1 MPLRIITLSLTLA
14 TGAAAAVDY
23 TTQIKP
29 LLQQHCVKCHGAT
42 TQKSKL
48 KLDTAAAARTGGSRG
63 SALPDLLIQVISGT
77 HDEIPQMPYKRG
89 PLDSAQIA
97 LIQQWIAEGAK
108 APADEQ
114 PSDDRHW
121 AYIKPVKA
129 PLPELRAKG
138 KEQRAGASDS
148 TPSALRSSPHPIDAF
163 IHARLAKAGLKPSP
177 PAARETL
184 IRRLHLDL
192 TGLPPT
198 PTEVAAF
205 IKNPAASIQ
214 DLAASLLKSPHYGE
228 RWGRWWLDQARYGDS
243 NGYSIDAPRSMWP
256 YRDYVVNA
264 LNADKP
270 FDQFTLE
277 QIAGDMLPTPS
288 REQLIA
294 TGFHRNTQINQEGG
308 IDKEQFRIESVF
320 DRVATTGTVWLGLTI
335 GCAQC
340 HDHKF
345 DAISQREYYQ
355 LFAFLNNQDEPTLPV
370 PNPGQ
375 NLDKL
380 KADHLQL
387 LKQIDA
393 HIKERMA
400 VLQEWETTLGEPS
413 KKLLPADALKSL
425 AKPAAKRAAAD
436 HRLLFKAMTGT
447 ADPVFNPLYDRHLE
461 LDNTLKNGTTT
472 LVMKELPQPRKTT
485 LFIKGD
491 FTRPA
496 DEVQP
501 AVPAVLHPLPENTK
515 RDRLALAQW
524 LIDRRNPLTARVLV
538 NRVWQQYFGRGL
550 VETENDFGTMGRL
563 PTHPELLDWL
573 AVDFMEHRWSLKHL
587 HQLIVTSATYQQS
600 SSSSEEQRAKSKEH
614 QTSDSTPSA
623 LSPQLS
629 DSTPSALRPSPSMLD
644 PNNDLLWRQNRLRLD
659 AEVVRDV
666 CLATSGLLSPKTGG
680 PPVYP
685 PIPEGVMSLG
695 QVKRAWPVSKG
706 ADRYRRGLYT
716 FIFRATPPPALSVF
730 DAPDGFSTC
739 TRRIRSNTPLQALT
753 LLNDTAYVEFAQ
765 ALATR
770 LLKEAKTDD
779 TRITQAFQLCLSRPP
794 NDRESQSLTRLLR
807 AERASGSPEP
817 QAWQSL
823 ARVLLNLDETIT
835 RE

>member
-1 MPLRIITLSLTLA
+1 MLRCHFITFLLFTAVSH
-14 TGAAAAVDY
+14 AAVDY

-42 TQKSKL
+42 TQKSQL
-48 KLDTAAAARTGGSRG
+48 RLDTAAAAVTGGKRG
-63 SALPDLLIQVISGT
+63 SALPDLLVQVVSGS
-77 HDEIPQMPYKRG
+77 HAEVPQMPYKRG

-97 LIQQWIAEGAK
+97 MIKQWVEEGAQ
-108 APADEQ
+108 APAGET

-121 AYIKPVKA
+121 AFIAPVKS
-129 PLPELRAKG
+129 PLP
-138 KEQRAGASDS
+138 AGA
-148 TPSALRSSPHPIDAF
+148 TQHPIDAF
-163 IHARLAKAGLKPSP
+163 IRASLVKAGLEPSP
-177 PAARETL
+177 PAAPATL

-198 PTEVAAF
+198 PAEVAAF
-205 IKNPAASIQ
+205 VKQPASGIESLATKLLAS
-214 DLAASLLKSPHYGE
+214 KHYGE

-264 LNADKP
+264 LNQDKP

-277 QIAGDMLPTPS
+277 QLAGDMLPKPS

-308 IDKEQFRIESVF
+308 IDKEQFRIESIF

-345 DAISQREYYQ
+345 DPISQREYYQ

-370 PNPGQ
+370 PDPGQ
-375 NLDKL
+375 DLDKL
-380 KADHLQL
+380 KAEHTQV

-393 HIKERMA
+393 HIKARIA
-400 VLQEWETTLGEPS
+400 VLQEWEKTLGDQS
-413 KKLLPADALKSL
+413 KKLVDAEALKSL
-425 AKPAAKRAAAD
+425 AKPAAKRGAAD
-436 HRLLFKAMTGT
+436 QRILFKAMTGT
-447 ADPVFNPLYDRHLE
+447 SDSVFNPLYDRHLE
-461 LDNTLKNGTTT
+461 LDNIFKNGTTT

-491 FTRPA
+491 FTRPS

-501 AVPAVLHPLPENTK
+501 GVLAVLPPLPQGAK
-515 RDRLALAQW
+515 ADRLALARW
-524 LIDRRNPLTARVLV
+524 LIDPKNPLTARVIV

-550 VETENDFGTMGRL
+550 VSTENDFGTMGRL

-573 AVDFMEHRWSLKHL
+573 AVDFMEHGWSLKHL
-587 HQLIVTSATYQQS
+587 HKLIVTSATYQQS
-600 SSSSEEQRAKSKEH
+600 SVIDAKSASK
-614 QTSDSTPSA
+614 DA
-623 LSPQLS
+623 
-629 DSTPSALRPSPSMLD
+629 
-644 PNNDLLWRQNRLRLD
+644 NNDLLWRQNRLRLD
-659 AEVVRDV
+659 AEVVRDA
-666 CLATSGLLSPKTGG
+666 CLAASGLLSPKMGG
-680 PPVYP
+680 APVYP

-695 QVKRAWPVSKG
+695 QVKRGWPLSKG
-706 ADRYRRGLYT
+706 SDRYRRGIYT

-753 LLNDTAYVEFAQ
+753 LLNDSAYVEFAQ
-765 ALATR
+765 ALAAR
-770 LLKEAKTDD
+770 LIKEAKTDED
-779 TRITQAFQLCLSRPP
+779 RIIHACQLCLSRPP
-794 NDRESQSLTRLLR
+794 KEREREALLRLLA
-807 AERASGSPEP
+807 AERQSNATEP
-817 QAWQSL
+817 QAWQAI
-823 ARVLLNLDETIT
+823 ARVMLNLDETIT

>member
-1 MPLRIITLSLTLA
+1 MPRCTLIALLLFT
-14 TGAAAAVDY
+14 AAGQAAVDY

-42 TQKSKL
+42 TQKSQL
-48 KLDTAAAARTGGSRG
+48 KLDTAAAARTGGKRG
-63 SALPDLLIQVISGT
+63 PALPELLVQVISGS
-77 HDEIPQMPYKRG
+77 HGEIPQMPYKRG

-97 LIQQWIAEGAK
+97 LIKQWVAEGAH
-108 APADEQ
+108 APAEEK

-121 AYIKPVKA
+121 AFIAPVKA
-129 PLPELRAKG
+129 PLPQNG
-138 KEQRAGASDS
+138 
-148 TPSALRSSPHPIDAF
+148 SSHPIDSF
-163 IHARLAKAGLKPSP
+163 VREGLTKAGLEPSA
-177 PAARETL
+177 PAAPATL
-184 IRRLHLDL
+184 VRRLHLDL

-198 PTEVAAF
+198 PAEVAAF
-205 IKNPAASIQ
+205 IKNPASSLQPLVTRLLAS
-214 DLAASLLKSPHYGE
+214 KHYGE

-256 YRDYVVNA
+256 YRDYVINA
-264 LNADKP
+264 LNQDKP

-277 QIAGDMLPTPS
+277 QLAGDMLPKPT

-308 IDKEQFRIESVF
+308 IDKEQFRIESIF

-345 DAISQREYYQ
+345 DPISQREYYQ
-355 LFAFLNNQDEPTLPV
+355 LFAFLNNQDEPTLPI
-370 PNPGQ
+370 PDPGQ
-375 NLDKL
+375 DLDKL
-380 KADHLQL
+380 KAEHVRV

-393 HIKERMA
+393 HIKERLP
-400 VLQEWETTLGEPS
+400 VLLEWEKTLGEQS
-413 KKLLPADALKSL
+413 KKLLDAEALKSFN
-425 AKPAAKRAAAD
+425 KPAAKRGTAD
-436 HRLLFKAMTGT
+436 QRILFKAMTGT
-447 ADPVFNPLYDRHLE
+447 ADSVFNPLYDRHLE
-461 LDNTLKNGTTT
+461 LENIFKNGTTT
-472 LVMKELPQPRKTT
+472 LVMKELAQPRKTT

-491 FTRPA
+491 FTRPS

-501 AVPAVLHPLPENTK
+501 GVLAVLPPLPAGTK
-515 RDRLALAQW
+515 ADRLALAHW
-524 LIDRRNPLTARVLV
+524 IIDPKNPLTARVIV

-573 AVDFMEHRWSLKHL
+573 AVDFMEHHWSLKHL
-587 HQLIVTSATYQQS
+587 HQLIVSSATYQQS
-600 SSSSEEQRAKSKEH
+600 SSIR
-614 QTSDSTPSA
+614 
-623 LSPQLS
+623 PQAAAV
-629 DSTPSALRPSPSMLD
+629 DA
-644 PNNDLLWRQNRLRLD
+644 NNYLLWRQNRLRLD

-666 CLATSGLLSPKTGG
+666 CLATSGLLSSKMGG
-680 PPVYP
+680 APVYP

-695 QVKRAWPVSKG
+695 QVKRAWPLSKG
-706 ADRYRRGLYT
+706 SDRYRRGIYT

-753 LLNDTAYVEFAQ
+753 LLNDSAYVEFAQ
-765 ALATR
+765 ALAAR
-770 LLKEAKTDD
+770 LVKEARTDD
-779 TRITQAFQLCLSRPP
+779 TRIGHAYELCLSRPP
-794 NDRESQSLTRLLR
+794 LDRERQALGRLLS
-807 AERASGSPEP
+807 AERAAGASEA
-817 QAWQSL
+817 QAWQAV
-823 ARVLLNLDETIT
+823 ARVMLNLDETIT

>member
-1 MPLRIITLSLTLA
+1 MLRCTFITFLLCT
-14 TGAAAAVDY
+14 AASHAAVDY

-42 TQKSKL
+42 TQKSQL
-48 KLDTAAAARTGGSRG
+48 KLDTATGARTGGKHG
-63 SALPDLLIQVISGT
+63 SALPDLLVQVVSGT
-77 HDEIPQMPYKRG
+77 HAEIPQMPYKRG

-97 LIQQWIAEGAK
+97 LIGQWVAEGAH
-108 APADEQ
+108 APAEET

-121 AYIKPVKA
+121 AFIAPVKA
-129 PLPELRAKG
+129 PLP
-138 KEQRAGASDS
+138 QSD
-148 TPSALRSSPHPIDAF
+148 TKHPIDAF
-163 IHARLAKAGLKPSP
+163 IRASLSKAGLEPSP
-177 PAARETL
+177 PAAPATL

-198 PTEVAAF
+198 PAEVAAF
-205 IKNPAASIQ
+205 LKQPASNTEELVTRLLAS
-214 DLAASLLKSPHYGE
+214 KHYGE

-264 LNADKP
+264 LNQDKP
-270 FDQFTLE
+270 FDHFTLE
-277 QIAGDMLPTPS
+277 QLAGDMLPKPS

-308 IDKEQFRIESVF
+308 IDKEQFRIESIF

-345 DAISQREYYQ
+345 DPISQREYYQ
-355 LFAFLNNQDEPTLPV
+355 IFAFLNNQEEPTLPV
-370 PNPGQ
+370 PDPGQ
-375 NLDKL
+375 DLDKL
-380 KADHLQL
+380 KAEHTQV

-393 HIKERMA
+393 HIKARIA
-400 VLQEWETTLGEPS
+400 VLQEWEKTLGDQS
-413 KKLLPADALKSL
+413 KKLVDAEALKSL

-436 HRLLFKAMTGT
+436 QRILFKAMTGT
-447 ADPVFNPLYDRHLE
+447 SDSVFNPLYDRHLE
-461 LDNTLKNGTTT
+461 LDNIFKNGTTT

-491 FTRPA
+491 FTRPS

-501 AVPAVLHPLPENTK
+501 GVLAVLPPLPEGAK
-515 RDRLALAQW
+515 ADRLALARW
-524 LIDRRNPLTARVLV
+524 LIDPKNPLTARVIV

-550 VETENDFGTMGRL
+550 VSTENDFGTMGRL

-573 AVDFMEHRWSLKHL
+573 AVDFMEHGWSLKHL
-587 HQLIVTSATYQQS
+587 HKLIVTSATYQQAS
-600 SSSSEEQRAKSKEH
+600 TIRP
-614 QTSDSTPSA
+614 TSA
-623 LSPQLS
+623 
-629 DSTPSALRPSPSMLD
+629 RMD

-666 CLATSGLLSPKTGG
+666 CLAASGLLSPKMGG
-680 PPVYP
+680 APVYP

-695 QVKRAWPVSKG
+695 QVKRAWPLSKG
-706 ADRYRRGLYT
+706 SDRYRRGIYT

-753 LLNDTAYVEFAQ
+753 LLNDSAYVEFAQ
-765 ALATR
+765 ALAAR
-770 LLKEAKTDD
+770 LIKEAKGDD
-779 TRITQAFQLCLSRPP
+779 ARISHACQLCLSRPP
-794 NDRESQSLTRLLR
+794 LENERKALTRLLA
-807 AERASGSPEP
+807 AERQAKATEV
-817 QAWQSL
+817 QAWQAV
-823 ARVLLNLDETIT
+823 ARVMLNLDETIT

>member
-1 MPLRIITLSLTLA
+1 MLRCTFITFLLFVASSH
-14 TGAAAAVDY
+14 AAVDY

-42 TQKSKL
+42 TQKSQL
-48 KLDTAAAARTGGSRG
+48 KLDTAAAARTGGKHG
-63 SALPDLLIQVISGT
+63 TALPDLLVQVVSGT
-77 HDEIPQMPYKRG
+77 HAEIPQMPYKRG

-97 LIQQWIAEGAK
+97 LIRQWVAEGAQ
-108 APADEQ
+108 APAEEA

-121 AYIKPVKA
+121 AFIAPVKA
-129 PLPELRAKG
+129 PLP
-138 KEQRAGASDS
+138 QSD
-148 TPSALRSSPHPIDAF
+148 TKHPIDAF
-163 IHARLAKAGLKPSP
+163 IRSSLSKAGLEPSP
-177 PAARETL
+177 PAAPATL

-198 PTEVAAF
+198 PAEVAAF
-205 IKNPAASIQ
+205 LKQSASSIA
-214 DLAASLLKSPHYGE
+214 DLAARLLASKHYGE

-264 LNADKP
+264 LNQDKP

-277 QIAGDMLPTPS
+277 QLAGDMLPKPS

-308 IDKEQFRIESVF
+308 IDKEQFRIESIF

-345 DAISQREYYQ
+345 DPISQREYYQ

-370 PNPGQ
+370 PDPGQ
-375 NLDKL
+375 DLDKL
-380 KADHLQL
+380 KAEHAQV

-393 HIKERMA
+393 HIKARIA
-400 VLQEWETTLGEPS
+400 VLQEWEKTLGDQS
-413 KKLLPADALKSL
+413 KKLVDAEALKSL

-436 HRLLFKAMTGT
+436 QRILFKAMTGT
-447 ADPVFNPLYDRHLE
+447 SDSVFNPLYDRHLE
-461 LDNTLKNGTTT
+461 LDNIFKNGTTT

-491 FTRPA
+491 FTRPSE
-496 DEVQP
+496 EVQP
-501 AVPAVLHPLPENTK
+501 GVLAVLPALPAGAK
-515 RDRLALAQW
+515 ADRLALARW
-524 LIDRRNPLTARVLV
+524 LIDPKNPLTARVIV

-550 VETENDFGTMGRL
+550 VSTENDFGTMGRL

-573 AVDFMEHRWSLKHL
+573 AVDFMEHGWSLKHL
-587 HQLIVTSATYQQS
+587 HKLIVTSATYQQ
-600 SSSSEEQRAKSKEH
+600 A
-614 QTSDSTPSA
+614 STI
-623 LSPQLS
+623 
-629 DSTPSALRPSPSMLD
+629 RPSSARID

-666 CLATSGLLSPKTGG
+666 CLAASGLLSPKMGG
-680 PPVYP
+680 APVYP

-695 QVKRAWPVSKG
+695 QVKRAWPLSKG
-706 ADRYRRGLYT
+706 SDRYRRGIYT

-753 LLNDTAYVEFAQ
+753 LLNDSAYVEFAQ
-765 ALATR
+765 ALAAR
-770 LLKEAKTDD
+770 LIKEAKTDD
-779 TRITQAFQLCLSRPP
+779 TRIDRACQLCLSRPP
-794 NDRESQSLTRLLR
+794 LDHERKALTRLLA
-807 AERASGSPEP
+807 AERQANATEP
-817 QAWQSL
+817 QAWQAV
-823 ARVLLNLDETIT
+823 ARVMLNLDETIT

>member
-1 MPLRIITLSLTLA
+1 MLHRTLLPFLYFITTASH
-14 TGAAAAVDY
+14 GEVDY

-42 TQKSKL
+42 TQKSQL
-48 KLDTAAAARTGGSRG
+48 KLDTAAAARSGGKRG
-63 SALPDLLIQVISGT
+63 PALPDLLVQVISGT
-77 HDEIPQMPYKRG
+77 HAEIPQMPYKRG

-97 LIQQWIAEGAK
+97 LIKQWVAEGAH
-108 APADEQ
+108 APAEEP

-121 AYIKPVKA
+121 AFIAPVKA
-129 PLPELRAKG
+129 PLPHGE
-138 KEQRAGASDS
+138 
-148 TPSALRSSPHPIDAF
+148 TTHPIDAF
-163 IHARLAKAGLKPSP
+163 IRASLAKAGLEPSP
-177 PAARETL
+177 PAAPATL

-198 PTEVAAF
+198 PAEVAAF
-205 IKNPAASIQ
+205 LKNPASSIQ
-214 DLAASLLKSPHYGE
+214 HLATSLLASKHYGE

-264 LNADKP
+264 LNQDMS

-277 QIAGDMLPTPS
+277 QLAGDMLPKPS
-288 REQLIA
+288 RDQLIA

-308 IDKEQFRIESVF
+308 IDKEQFRIESIF

-345 DAISQREYYQ
+345 DPISQREYYQ

-370 PNPGQ
+370 PDPGQ
-375 NLDKL
+375 DLDKL
-380 KADHLQL
+380 KAEHALV

-393 HIKERMA
+393 HIKDRLA
-400 VLQEWETTLGEPS
+400 VLQEWEKTLGNKS
-413 KKLLPADALKSL
+413 KKLLDADAVKSL
-425 AKPAAKRAAAD
+425 AKPAAKRGTAD
-436 HRLLFKAMTGT
+436 QRILFKAMTGT
-447 ADPVFNPLYDRHLE
+447 ADGVFNPLYDRHLE
-461 LDNTLKNGTTT
+461 LENIFKNGTTT

-491 FTRPA
+491 FTRPS

-501 AVPAVLHPLPENTK
+501 GVLAVLPPLPAGTK
-515 RDRLALAQW
+515 PDRLALAHW
-524 LIDRRNPLTARVLV
+524 IIDPRNPLTARVIV

-573 AVDFMEHRWSLKHL
+573 AVDFMEHHWSLKHL

-600 SSSSEEQRAKSKEH
+600 SFI
-614 QTSDSTPSA
+614 
-623 LSPQLS
+623 
-629 DSTPSALRPSPSMLD
+629 RPAAAVID
-644 PNNDLLWRQNRLRLD
+644 PNNYLLWRQTRLRLD

-666 CLATSGLLSPKTGG
+666 CLATSGLLSPKMGG
-680 PPVYP
+680 APVYP

-695 QVKRAWPVSKG
+695 QVKRAWPLSKG
-706 ADRYRRGLYT
+706 SDRYRRGIYT

-753 LLNDTAYVEFAQ
+753 MLNDSAYVEFAQ
-765 ALATR
+765 ALAAR
-770 LLKEAKTDD
+770 LIKESQSDD
-779 TRITQAFQLCLSRPP
+779 ARIAYACQLCLSRPP
-794 NDRESQSLTRLLR
+794 MDRERQALTRLLST
-807 AERASGSPEP
+807 ERQANTPEP
-817 QAWQSL
+817 QVWQAL
-823 ARVLLNLDETIT
+823 ARVMLNLDETIT

>member
-1 MPLRIITLSLTLA
+1 MLLRTFAICLFLA
-14 TGAAAAVDY
+14 ATASAAVDY

-42 TQKSKL
+42 TQKSQL
-48 KLDTAAAARTGGSRG
+48 RLDTAAATRTGGKRG
-63 SALPDLLIQVISGT
+63 AALPDLLIQVISGT

-89 PLDSAQIA
+89 PLDSSQIA
-97 LIQQWIAEGAK
+97 LVRQWIAEGAK

-121 AYIKPVKA
+121 AFIAPVKA
-129 PLPELRAKG
+129 PLPPNG
-138 KEQRAGASDS
+138 P
-148 TPSALRSSPHPIDAF
+148 THPIDAF

-177 PAARETL
+177 PASPATL

-198 PTEVAAF
+198 PAEVAAF
-205 IKNPAASIQ
+205 IKNPASSIKDPASSIKN
-214 DLAASLLKSPHYGE
+214 LAASLLASKHYGE
-228 RWGRWWLDQARYGDS
+228 RWARWWLDQARYGDS

-264 LNADKP
+264 LNRDMP
-270 FDQFTLE
+270 FDQFTIE
-277 QIAGDMLPTPS
+277 QIAGDMLPKAS
-288 REQLIA
+288 RDQLIA

-320 DRVATTGTVWLGLTI
+320 DRVATTGTVWLGLGI

-345 DAISQREYYQ
+345 DPISQREYYQ
-355 LFAFLNNQDEPTLPV
+355 FFAFLNNQDEPTLPV

-375 NLDKL
+375 DLVKL
-380 KADHLQL
+380 KAEHQLL

-400 VLQEWETTLGEPS
+400 VLQEWETTLGEKS
-413 KKLLPADALKSL
+413 KKLLPADALKSI
-425 AKPAAKRAAAD
+425 AKAAAKRSAAD
-436 HRLLFKAMTGT
+436 QRILFKAMTGT
-447 ADPVFNPLYDRHLE
+447 ADSIFNPLYDRHLE
-461 LDNTLKNGTTT
+461 LDNILTNGTTT
-472 LVMKELPQPRKTT
+472 LVMKELPKPRKTT

-491 FTRPA
+491 FTRPSE
-496 DEVQP
+496 EVQP
-501 AVPAVLHPLPENTK
+501 GVLKVMHALPENTK
-515 RDRLALAQW
+515 SDRLALAQW

-538 NRVWQQYFGRGL
+538 NRVWQQYFGRGI

-573 AVDFMEHRWSLKHL
+573 AVDFMEHGWSLKHL
-587 HQLIVTSATYQQS
+587 HQLIVGSQTYLQS
-600 SSSSEEQRAKSKEH
+600 SAQFSVLSAQTAATPRSEHLALLRSREANTEH
-614 QTSDSTPSA
+614 LLRNAQST
-623 LSPQLS
+623 
-629 DSTPSALRPSPSMLD
+629 D
-644 PNNDLLWRQNRLRLD
+644 PNNYLLWRQNRLRLD

-666 CLATSGLLSPKTGG
+666 CLATSGLLSLKMGG
-680 PPVYP
+680 APVYP

-706 ADRYRRGLYT
+706 QDRYRRGLYT
-716 FIFRATPPPALSVF
+716 FIFRATPPPSLSVF

-753 LLNDTAYVEFAQ
+753 LLNDAAYVEFAQ
-765 ALATR
+765 ALAAR
-770 LLKEAKTDD
+770 LIKEAQTDD
-779 TRITQAFQLCLSRPP
+779 ARITHAFQLCVSRPP
-794 NDRESQSLTRLLR
+794 SDSERQSMTRLLH
-807 AERASGSPEP
+807 AERDSKATEAQCW
-817 QAWQSL
+817 QAL
-823 ARVLLNLDETIT
+823 ARVMLNLDETIT

>member
-1 MPLRIITLSLTLA
+1 MFLRLA
-14 TGAAAAVDY
+14 TSSLLVFSSTHAAVDY

-29 LLQQHCVKCHGAT
+29 LLHQHCVKCHGAT
-42 TQKSKL
+42 TQKSQL
-48 KLDTAAAARTGGSRG
+48 KLDTAAAARTGGKRG
-63 SALPDLLIQVISGT
+63 SALPDLLVQAVSGT
-77 HDEIPQMPYKRG
+77 HAEIPQMPYKRG

-97 LIQQWIAEGAK
+97 LIKQWIAEGAQ
-108 APADEQ
+108 APADET

-121 AYIKPVKA
+121 AFIAPVKA
-129 PLPELRAKG
+129 ALPQ
-138 KEQRAGASDS
+138 QRASDS
-148 TPSALRSSPHPIDAF
+148 TPSALRPSLHPIDAF
-163 IHARLAKAGLKPSP
+163 VYARLTKAGLTPSP
-177 PAARETL
+177 PAAPETL

-198 PTEVAAF
+198 PAEVASF
-205 IKNPAASIQ
+205 IKNPASSIEHLAVRLLAS
-214 DLAASLLKSPHYGE
+214 KHYGE
-228 RWGRWWLDQARYGDS
+228 RWGRWWLDQARYADS

-256 YRDYVVNA
+256 YRDWVVNA
-264 LNADKP
+264 LNQDKP
-270 FDQFTLE
+270 FDQFTIE
-277 QIAGDMLPTPS
+277 QLAGDLLPKPT
-288 REQLIA
+288 RDQLIA

-345 DAISQREYYQ
+345 DPISQREYYQ

-370 PNPGQ
+370 PDPGQ
-375 NLDKL
+375 DLDKL
-380 KADHLQL
+380 KAEHTQVLR
-387 LKQIDA
+387 QIDA
-393 HIKERMA
+393 HVKERMT
-400 VLQEWETTLGEPS
+400 VLQEWEGTLGEKS
-413 KKLLPADALKSL
+413 KKLLAADAVKAL
-425 AKPAAKRAAAD
+425 AKPAAKRGAAD

-447 ADPVFNPLYDRHLE
+447 ADSVFNPLYDRHLE
-461 LDNTLKNGTTT
+461 LDDIFKNGTTT
-472 LVMKELPQPRKTT
+472 LVMKEVPQPRKTT

-491 FTRPA
+491 FTRPS

-501 AVPAVLHPLPENTK
+501 ATPAVLPPLPDK
-515 RDRLALAQW
+515 AKHDRLALARW
-524 LIDRRNPLTARVLV
+524 LVDRRNPLTARVIV

-550 VETENDFGTMGRL
+550 VSTENDFGTMGTL
-563 PTHPELLDWL
+563 PSHPELLDWL

-587 HQLIVTSATYQQS
+587 HRLIVTSATYQQS
-600 SSSSEEQRAKSKEH
+600 SNSEEPRAKSIEN
-614 QTSDSTPSA
+614 QTSA
-623 LSPQLS
+623 SP
-629 DSTPSALRPSPSMLD
+629 PSALRPSPSTLD

-666 CLATSGLLSPKTGG
+666 CLTVSGLLSAKMGG
-680 PPVYP
+680 APVYP
-685 PIPEGVMSLG
+685 PIPDGVMSLG
-695 QVKRAWPVSKG
+695 QVKRGWPLSKG

-753 LLNDTAYVEFAQ
+753 LLNDSAYVEFAQ
-765 ALATR
+765 SLAAR
-770 LLKEAKTDD
+770 LIKESKTDD
-779 TRITQAFQLCLSRPP
+779 ARLTRAFQLCLSRPP
-794 NDRESQSLTRLLR
+794 GDRERQTLTRLLHT
-807 AERASGSPEP
+807 ERDSGATES

>member
-1 MPLRIITLSLTLA
+1 MLHHLLPILLTVTA
-14 TGAAAAVDY
+14 SAAVDY

-29 LLQQHCVKCHGAT
+29 LIQQQCVKCHGAT
-42 TQKSKL
+42 TQKSQL
-48 KLDTAAAARTGGSRG
+48 RLDNAAAARTGGKRG
-63 SALPDLLIQVISGT
+63 SALPELLVQVISGT
-77 HDEIPQMPYKRG
+77 HAEIPQMPYKRG

-97 LIQQWIAEGAK
+97 LIRQWIAEGAK
-108 APADEQ
+108 APADET

-121 AYIKPVKA
+121 AFIA
-129 PLPELRAKG
+129 PLK
-138 KEQRAGASDS
+138 ASLPQNGP
-148 TPSALRSSPHPIDAF
+148 THPIDAF
-163 IHARLAKAGLKPSP
+163 IHASLAEAGLTPSP
-177 PAARETL
+177 PASRETL

-198 PTEVAAF
+198 PAEVAAF
-205 IKNPAASIQ
+205 LKNPASSIKSLAS
-214 DLAASLLKSPHYGE
+214 SLLASKHYGE

-243 NGYSIDAPRSMWP
+243 NGYSIDAPRSIWP
-256 YRDYVVNA
+256 YRDWVVNA
-264 LNADKP
+264 LNSDKP

-277 QIAGDMLPTPS
+277 QLAGDMLSKPS
-288 REQLIA
+288 RDQLIA

-345 DAISQREYYQ
+345 DPISQREYYQ
-355 LFAFLNNQDEPTLPV
+355 FFAFLNNQDEPTLPV

-375 NLDKL
+375 DLDKL
-380 KADHLQL
+380 KTEHHQV

-393 HIKERMA
+393 HIKERNTT
-400 VLQEWETTLGEPS
+400 LLEWETTLGDKS
-413 KKLLPADALKSL
+413 KKLLPADALKSI
-425 AKPAAKRAAAD
+425 AKPAAKRSAAD
-436 HRLLFKAMTGT
+436 QRILFKAMTGT
-447 ADPVFNPLYDRHLE
+447 ADSVFNPLYDRHLE
-461 LDNTLKNGTTT
+461 LDNIFTNGTTT

-491 FTRPA
+491 FTRPS

-501 AVPAVLHPLPENTK
+501 GVLNVLHALPENTK
-515 RDRLALAQW
+515 SDRLALARW

-538 NRVWQQYFGRGL
+538 NRVWQQYFGRGI

-573 AVDFMEHRWSLKHL
+573 AVDFMEHGWSLKHL
-587 HQLIVTSATYQQS
+587 HQLIVTSTTYQQS
-600 SSSSEEQRAKSKEH
+600 SSTRANKGSA
-614 QTSDSTPSA
+614 SDPSA
-623 LSPQLS
+623 SPSLSPDQV
-629 DSTPSALRPSPSMLD
+629 D
-644 PNNDLLWRQNRLRLD
+644 PNNYLLWRQNRLRLD

-666 CLATSGLLSPKTGG
+666 ALATSGLLSLKMGG
-680 PPVYP
+680 APVYP

-706 ADRYRRGLYT
+706 ADRYRRGIYT
-716 FIFRATPPPALSVF
+716 FIFRATPPPSLSVF

-753 LLNDTAYVEFAQ
+753 LLNDSAYVEFAQ
-765 ALATR
+765 ALAAR
-770 LLKEAKTDD
+770 LIKEAKTDEA
-779 TRITQAFQLCLSRPP
+779 RITHAFQLCVSRSPIAQE
-794 NDRESQSLTRLLR
+794 RQSMTRLLQ
-807 AERASGSPEP
+807 AERATKAPEA
-817 QAWQSL
+817 QCWQSL
-823 ARVLLNLDETIT
+823 ARVMLNLDETIT

>member
-1 MPLRIITLSLTLA
+1 MLRRTLIPLLLITA
-14 TGAAAAVDY
+14 TCRAAVDY

-29 LLQQHCVKCHGAT
+29 LLLQHCVKCHGAT
-42 TQKSKL
+42 TQKSQL
-48 KLDTAAAARTGGSRG
+48 KLDTAAAARTGGKRG
-63 SALPDLLIQVISGT
+63 PALPDLLVQVISGT
-77 HDEIPQMPYKRG
+77 HAEIPQMPYKRG
-89 PLDSAQIA
+89 PLDSAQID
-97 LIQQWIAEGAK
+97 LIRQWVAEGAH
-108 APADEQ
+108 APAGET

-121 AYIKPVKA
+121 AFIAPVKA
-129 PLPELRAKG
+129 PLPH
-138 KEQRAGASDS
+138 SD
-148 TPSALRSSPHPIDAF
+148 TPHPIDAF
-163 IHARLAKAGLKPSP
+163 VRASLAKAGLEPSP
-177 PAARETL
+177 PAAPTTL

-198 PTEVAAF
+198 PAEVAAF
-205 IKNPAASIQ
+205 LKNPASSIQ
-214 DLAASLLKSPHYGE
+214 HLVTSLLASKHYGE

-264 LNADKP
+264 LNQDKP

-277 QIAGDMLPTPS
+277 QLAGDMLPKPS
-288 REQLIA
+288 RDQLIA

-308 IDKEQFRIESVF
+308 IDKEQFRIESIF

-345 DAISQREYYQ
+345 DPISQREYYQ
-355 LFAFLNNQDEPTLPV
+355 IFAFLNNQDEPTLPV
-370 PNPGQ
+370 PDPGQ
-375 NLDKL
+375 DLDKL
-380 KADHLQL
+380 KVEHTQV

-393 HIKERMA
+393 HIKARFA
-400 VLQEWETTLGEPS
+400 VLLEWEKTLGDKS
-413 KKLLPADALKSL
+413 KKLLDADAAKSL
-425 AKPAAKRAAAD
+425 AKPAAKRGTAD
-436 HRLLFKAMTGT
+436 QRILFKAMTGT
-447 ADPVFNPLYDRHLE
+447 SDSVFNPLYDRHLE
-461 LDNTLKNGTTT
+461 LDTIFKNGTTT

-491 FTRPA
+491 FTRPS
-496 DEVQP
+496 DEVLP
-501 AVPAVLHPLPENTK
+501 GVLAVLPPLPAGAK
-515 RDRLALAQW
+515 ADRLALAHW
-524 LIDRRNPLTARVLV
+524 LIDPKNPLTARVIV

-563 PTHPELLDWL
+563 PSHPELLDWL
-573 AVDFMEHRWSLKHL
+573 AVDFMEHHWSLKHL

-600 SSSSEEQRAKSKEH
+600 SFVVRALARSGK
-614 QTSDSTPSA
+614 TDG
-623 LSPQLS
+623 PQV
-629 DSTPSALRPSPSMLD
+629 D
-644 PNNDLLWRQNRLRLD
+644 PNNYLLWRQNRLRLD

-666 CLATSGLLSPKTGG
+666 CLATSGLLSSKMGG
-680 PPVYP
+680 APVYP

-695 QVKRAWPVSKG
+695 QVKRAWPLSKG
-706 ADRYRRGLYT
+706 SDRYRRGLYT

-753 LLNDTAYVEFAQ
+753 LLNDSAYVEFAQ

-770 LLKEAKTDD
+770 LIKEAKTDD
-779 TRITQAFQLCLSRPP
+779 TRIAHAYQLCLSRPP
-794 NDRESQSLTRLLR
+794 LDRERQALTRLLN
-807 AERASGSPEP
+807 AERRSNATEP
-817 QAWQSL
+817 QAWQAV
-823 ARVLLNLDETIT
+823 ARVMLNLDETIT

>member
-1 MPLRIITLSLTLA
+1 MLRFHFTSFLLF
-14 TGAAAAVDY
+14 AAVSHAAVDY

-29 LLQQHCVKCHGAT
+29 LLQQHCVKCHGTT
-42 TQKSKL
+42 TQKSQL
-48 KLDTAAAARTGGSRG
+48 RLDTAAAASTGGKRG
-63 SALPDLLIQVISGT
+63 SALPDLLVQVVSGS
-77 HDEIPQMPYKRG
+77 HAEIPQMPYKRG

-97 LIQQWIAEGAK
+97 MIKKWVAEGAH
-108 APADEQ
+108 APAGET

-121 AYIKPVKA
+121 AFIAPVKA
-129 PLPELRAKG
+129 PLP
-138 KEQRAGASDS
+138 AGE
-148 TPSALRSSPHPIDAF
+148 TKHPIDAF
-163 IHARLAKAGLKPSP
+163 IRASLVKAGLEPSP
-177 PAARETL
+177 PAAPATL

-198 PTEVAAF
+198 PAEVAAF
-205 IKNPAASIQ
+205 PKQPAFGIEALVTKLLAS
-214 DLAASLLKSPHYGE
+214 KHYGE

-264 LNADKP
+264 LNQDKP

-277 QIAGDMLPTPS
+277 QLAGDMLPKPS

-308 IDKEQFRIESVF
+308 IDKEQFRIESIF

-345 DAISQREYYQ
+345 DPISQREYYQ

-370 PNPGQ
+370 PDPGQ
-375 NLDKL
+375 DLDKL
-380 KADHLQL
+380 KAEHAQV

-393 HIKERMA
+393 HIKTKIA
-400 VLQEWETTLGEPS
+400 VLQEWEKTLGDQS
-413 KKLLPADALKSL
+413 RKLVDAEALKSL
-425 AKPAAKRAAAD
+425 AKPAAKRGAAD
-436 HRLLFKAMTGT
+436 QRILFKAMTGT
-447 ADPVFNPLYDRHLE
+447 SDSVFNPLYDRHLE
-461 LDNTLKNGTTT
+461 LDNIFKNGTTT

-491 FTRPA
+491 FTRPS

-501 AVPAVLHPLPENTK
+501 GVLAVLPPLPQGAK
-515 RDRLALAQW
+515 ADRLALARW
-524 LIDRRNPLTARVLV
+524 LIDPKNPLTARVIV

-550 VETENDFGTMGRL
+550 VSTENDFGTMGRL

-573 AVDFMEHRWSLKHL
+573 AVDFMEHGWSLKHL
-587 HQLIVTSATYQQS
+587 HKLIVTSATYQQS
-600 SSSSEEQRAKSKEH
+600 SVIDAKSASK
-614 QTSDSTPSA
+614 
-623 LSPQLS
+623 
-629 DSTPSALRPSPSMLD
+629 D

-666 CLATSGLLSPKTGG
+666 CLASSGLLSPKIGG
-680 PPVYP
+680 APVYP

-695 QVKRAWPVSKG
+695 QVKRGWPLSKG
-706 ADRYRRGLYT
+706 SDRYRRGIYT

-753 LLNDTAYVEFAQ
+753 LLNDSAYVEFAQ
-765 ALATR
+765 ALAAR
-770 LLKEAKTDD
+770 LIKEAKTDD
-779 TRITQAFQLCLSRPP
+779 DRIMHACQLCLSRPP
-794 NDRESQSLTRLLR
+794 KERERETLLRLLA
-807 AERASGSPEP
+807 AERQSNATEP
-817 QAWQSL
+817 QAWQAI
-823 ARVLLNLDETIT
+823 ARVMLNLDETIT

>member
-1 MPLRIITLSLTLA
+1 MLQRLLPILLTA
-14 TGAAAAVDY
+14 TASAAVDY

-42 TQKSKL
+42 TQKSQL
-48 KLDTAAAARTGGSRG
+48 RLDTAVAARTGGKHG
-63 SALPDLLIQVISGT
+63 SALPDILIQVISGT
-77 HDEIPQMPYKRG
+77 HAEIPQMPYKRG

-97 LIQQWIAEGAK
+97 LIRQWIAEGAK
-108 APADEQ
+108 APADET

-121 AYIKPVKA
+121 AFIAPVKA
-129 PLPELRAKG
+129 PLPPNG
-138 KEQRAGASDS
+138 P
-148 TPSALRSSPHPIDAF
+148 THPIDAF
-163 IHARLAKAGLKPSP
+163 IHAGLAKAGLTPSP
-177 PAARETL
+177 PASRETL

-198 PTEVAAF
+198 PAEVAAF
-205 IKNPAASIQ
+205 LKNPASSIKN
-214 DLAASLLKSPHYGE
+214 LAANLLKSPHYGE

-243 NGYSIDAPRSMWP
+243 NGYSIDAPRSIWP
-256 YRDYVVNA
+256 YRDWVVNA
-264 LNADKP
+264 LNNDKP

-277 QIAGDMLPTPS
+277 QLAGDMLPKPS
-288 REQLIA
+288 RDQLIA

-345 DAISQREYYQ
+345 DPISQREYYQ
-355 LFAFLNNQDEPTLPV
+355 FYAFLNNQDEPTLPV

-375 NLDKL
+375 DLDKL
-380 KADHLQL
+380 KAEHQQV

-393 HIKERMA
+393 HIKERITT
-400 VLQEWETTLGEPS
+400 LLEWEKTLGDKS
-413 KKLLPADALKSL
+413 KKLLEPVALKSI
-425 AKPAAKRAAAD
+425 AKPAAKRSAAD
-436 HRLLFKAMTGT
+436 QRILFKAMTGT
-447 ADPVFNPLYDRHLE
+447 ADSVFNPLYDRHLE
-461 LDNTLKNGTTT
+461 LDNIFTNGTTT

-491 FTRPA
+491 FTRPS

-501 AVPAVLHPLPENTK
+501 GVLKVLHVLPENTK
-515 RDRLALAQW
+515 LDRLALAQW

-538 NRVWQQYFGRGL
+538 NRVWQQYFGRGI

-573 AVDFMEHRWSLKHL
+573 AVDFMEHGWSLKHL
-587 HQLIVTSATYQQS
+587 HQLIVTSTTYQQS
-600 SSSSEEQRAKSKEH
+600 SSRAVGK
-614 QTSDSTPSA
+614 TSTTD
-623 LSPQLS
+623 
-629 DSTPSALRPSPSMLD
+629 PSPSPSLSPDQVD
-644 PNNDLLWRQNRLRLD
+644 PNNYLLWRQNRLRLD

-666 CLATSGLLSPKTGG
+666 ALATSGLLSLKMGG
-680 PPVYP
+680 APVYP

-706 ADRYRRGLYT
+706 ADRYRRGIYT
-716 FIFRATPPPALSVF
+716 FIFRATPPPSLSVF

-753 LLNDTAYVEFAQ
+753 LLNDSAYVEFAQ
-765 ALATR
+765 ALAAR
-770 LLKEAKTDD
+770 LLKEAKSDD
-779 TRITQAFQLCLSRPP
+779 ARITHAFQLCVSRAPS
-794 NDRESQSLTRLLR
+794 DRERQTMTRLLQ
-807 AERASGSPEP
+807 AERDSKAPEA
-817 QAWQSL
+817 QCWQSL
-823 ARVLLNLDETIT
+823 ARVMLNLDETIT